1 MRYTKKSWLIVIL
14 ALVLSACNFG
24 QEPEPTPDVGAIFTA
39 AAETVVA
46 QFSLE
51 QTQTALAAP
60 SATQPPTNIA
70 PATFAIVSPGAGT
83 PTVQGGSI
91 PFATAGAGTQPSV
104 LATIPTA
111 TPLGALATQAGDICL
126 NSAFVA
132 DVTYPDG
139 SKVDAGEWIE
149 KTWSIQNTGTCTW
162 DEGFALVQYSG
173 DMLNAEKWELTEAKN
188 ITRDFV
194 PPGEI
199 IEITLVMRVPDSAGE
214 HGGCWRMRGDGGYFF
229 GTSLCVLVK
238 AE

>member
-1 MRYTKKSWLIVIL
+1 MRYTKKSWLIIVL

-51 QTQTALAAP
+51 QTQTALAVP
-60 SATQPPTNIA
+60 TATQTPTSTTV
-70 PATFAIVSPGAGT
+70 ATFAIVSPGATT
-83 PTVQGGSI
+83 PL
-91 PFATAGAGTQPSV
+91 ATTGIGTQPSV
-104 LATIPTA
+104 IATIPTA
-111 TPLGALATQAGDICL
+111 TPIGALATQAGDECL

-194 PPGEI
+194 PAGEI

-214 HGGCWRMRGDGGYFF
+214 HGGCWRMRGDGNYYF